1 MNYIIYGKPQC
12 PNCDIAKNLLKSKG
26 IVFEYKD
33 ISKSQEDL
41 LFLKNLG
48 AKSVPV
54 VFIEGQ
60 LIGGLNELKDYV
72 KEITCCP

>member
-1 MNYIIYGKPQC
+1 MQVVVYGKPRC
-12 PNCDIAKNLLKSKG
+12 PNCDIAKTLLKSKSLP
-26 IVFEYKD
+26 FTYKD
-33 ISKSQEDL
+33 ISVNAGDL

-72 KEITCCP
+72 KELT

>member
-1 MNYIIYGKPQC
+1 MQVVVYGKPRC
-12 PNCDIAKNLLKSKG
+12 PNCDIAKTLLKSKSLP
-26 IVFEYKD
+26 FTYKD
-33 ISKSQEDL
+33 ISVNADDL

-60 LIGGLNELKDYV
+60 LIGGLNELKGYV
-72 KEITCCP
+72 KELT

>member
-1 MNYIIYGKPQC
+1 MQVVVYGKPRC
-12 PNCDIAKNLLKSKG
+12 PNCDIAKTLLKSKSLPFTYKG
-26 IVFEYKD
+26 ISVNGD
-33 ISKSQEDL
+33 DL

-72 KEITCCP
+72 KELT